1 MKRCKTWRQAL
12 GVAVMALM
20 TGAAGWMGGVPEAH
34 AHSVVQEPD
43 WVAGLARSPRWQA
56 AQQAHRAA
64 LARAD
69 ASGGNPNDWIPQA
82 SWAQRS
88 QRAEPGQLASS
99 NSREWSVGLSR
110 GVRLASK
117 VNAAEDWAQRLR
129 EWADADLAQAWL
141 LLCRE
146 ALSDAGEL
154 TLSQQQASLLRAHAD
169 NLATQHQGLR
179 RRHELGDAARQDVIL
194 ADAARAQAD
203 AQATLAD
210 QRARSLQSRWLAR
223 YPGLPTP
230 PFHAAAVA
238 GPPASAEAI
247 QARLSQHPQ
256 WVAAERRVL
265 ALRAQARQALS
276 ERQPDPVVGVQY
288 GRERSGAERVLGVS
302 LSWPIGAEVRSS
314 QAQAQLAEAESAQA
328 ELEDLRRSL
337 GADLDRWWAEA
348 THSREGA
355 QASEHAL
362 QQTELAEQA
371 LRRGQA
377 LGQVSTSEVLQM
389 QRQLIDQRQVAA
401 QVRVT
406 AWLASMRW
414 SLESGQWWPQPPADG
429 TDVAQR

>member
-1 MKRCKTWRQAL
+1 MKRCRTWRRAL
-12 GVAVMALM
+12 GVAAMAWM
-20 TGAAGWMGGVPEAH
+20 TGASGWAGGMPEAH
-34 AHSVVQEPD
+34 SQSAGHEVD

-64 LARAD
+64 LSRAD

-82 SWAQRS
+82 SWAQRN

-110 GVRLASK
+110 GVRLPGKA
-117 VNAAEDWAQRLR
+117 NAAEDWAQRLR
-129 EWADADLAQAWL
+129 EWADAELAQAWL
-141 LLCRE
+141 SLCRE

-154 TLSQQQASLLRAHAD
+154 ALSQQQAGLWLAHAD
-169 NLATQHQGLR
+169 NLSTQHQGLR

-223 YPGLPTP
+223 YPGLPLP
-230 PFHAAAVA
+230 PAHAASVEGAPV
-238 GPPASAEAI
+238 SADEVM
-247 QARLSQHPQ
+247 ARLPQHPQ

-265 ALRAQARQALS
+265 ALRAQARQAHA

-302 LSWPIGAEVRSS
+302 VSWPIGAEVRSS
-314 QAQAQLAEAESAQA
+314 QAQAQWAEAESAQA

-337 GADLDRWWAEA
+337 RADLDRWWAEA
-348 THSREGA
+348 SHSRASA

-362 QQTELAEQA
+362 EQTELAEQA

-377 LGQVSTSEVLQM
+377 LGQVSANEVLQM

-401 QVRVT
+401 QARVT
-406 AWLASMRW
+406 AWLASLRW
-414 SLESGQWWPQPPADG
+414 SLESGQSWPQPPADG
-429 TDVAQR
+429 AGTAQR

>member
-1 MKRCKTWRQAL
+1 MKRCRTWRRAL
-12 GVAVMALM
+12 GVAAMAWM
-20 TGAAGWMGGVPEAH
+20 TGAAGWAGGMPEAH
-34 AHSVVQEPD
+34 AQSAGHEVD
-43 WVAGLARSPRWQA
+43 WVAGLARSLRWQA
-56 AQQAHRAA
+56 AKQAHRAA

-69 ASGGNPNDWIPQA
+69 ASGGDPNDWIPQA
-82 SWAQRS
+82 SWAQRN

-110 GVRLASK
+110 GVRLAGK
-117 VNAAEDWAQRLR
+117 ADAAEDWAQRLR
-129 EWADADLAQAWL
+129 EWADAELAQAWL
-141 LLCRE
+141 SLCRE

-154 TLSQQQASLLRAHAD
+154 VLSQQQASLWRAHAD
-169 NLATQHQGLR
+169 NLSTQHQGLR
-179 RRHELGDAARQDVIL
+179 RRHELGDAARQDVTL

-210 QRARSLQSRWLAR
+210 QLARSLQSRWLAR
-223 YPGLPTP
+223 YPGFPLPP
-230 PFHAAAVA
+230 AQASYAELAAVS
-238 GPPASAEAI
+238 PDEV

-265 ALRAQARQALS
+265 ALRAQARQAHA

-302 LSWPIGAEVRSS
+302 VSWPIGAEVRSS
-314 QAQAQLAEAESAQA
+314 QAQAQWAEAESAQA

-337 GADLDRWWAEA
+337 RADLDRWWAEA
-348 THSREGA
+348 SHSRASA

-362 QQTELAEQA
+362 EQTELAEQA

-377 LGQVSTSEVLQM
+377 LGQVSANEVLQM

-401 QVRVT
+401 QARVT
-406 AWLASMRW
+406 AWLASLRW
-414 SLESGQWWPQPPADG
+414 SLESGQAWPQPPADG
-429 TDVAQR
+429 AGTAQR